1 LFILFVVVVA
11 NSGRCK
17 TVTKAATAAA
27 RRIQDR
33 EGGNDQRKS
42 WSVLVAITIF
52 VFPSETDTKRLA
64 ACWLGRP
71 TPPALL
77 TVQIW
82 DPTAVDSVRSPAA

>member
-11 NSGRCK
+11 SSGRCK
-17 TVTKAATAAA
+17 TVTTATAE
-27 RRIQDR
+27 RRIQDS
-33 EGGNDQRKS
+33 EGGNDQRES

-71 TPPALL
+71 TPPAFSDHPNLESDGC
-77 TVQIW
+77 Q
-82 DPTAVDSVRSPAA
+82 